1 LGAFFKEC
9 AVPQPSS
16 TEERFPPETAPQHG
30 GAAPA
35 VDHDPYAAIRPFRD
49 DEVRPV
55 IDRLLHSQ
63 DFLLAMARL
72 RLGDG
77 ARHFAWLLRPL
88 LRAYLARQLRGV
100 SSVLDFQL
108 RIRRYVERMID
119 DSTAGFSVSGLEAL
133 DPGRA
138 YLFVSNHRDIAMDPA
153 FTNYALHRA
162 GHDTLRIAIGDNLL
176 TQPWVAD
183 LMRLNKSFIV
193 RRSVSGPRELLAAS
207 RQLAGYIRHSIEVD
221 NVPVWI
227 AQREGRAKDGVDR
240 TEPAVI
246 KMLALSRDKGRESFA
261 AHIAG
266 LRIVPVSISYE
277 LDPCDAIKAA
287 ELWQRDTTGHYE
299 KAEQEDV
306 ASIGRGIAGSKG
318 HVHVHFGAPL
328 AADHD
333 SAEGVAA
340 AIDAQ
345 VIHAYRLHPT
355 NIFAYRWLYDDADL
369 SLLEVAAGS
378 CSEAGFR
385 ARVEAL
391 PEEHRRY
398 ALAGYANP
406 VLGKLAL
413 PEGERPAS

>member
-1 LGAFFKEC
+1 
-9 AVPQPSS
+9 VPQPSS

-221 NVPVWI
+221 NVPV
-227 AQREGRAKDGVDR
+227 
-240 TEPAVI
+240 
-246 KMLALSRDKGRESFA
+246 
-261 AHIAG
+261 
-266 LRIVPVSISYE
+266 SISYE

-385 ARVEAL
+385 ARIEAL